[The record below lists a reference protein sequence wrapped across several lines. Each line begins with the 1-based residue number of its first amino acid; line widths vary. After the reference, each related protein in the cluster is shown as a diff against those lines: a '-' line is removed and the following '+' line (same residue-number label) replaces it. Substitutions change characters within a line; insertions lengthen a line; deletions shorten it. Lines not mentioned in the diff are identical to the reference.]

1 MFRVSSLR
9 SLKTLAKEPNAN
21 LVTVHNNFMRSS
33 GKQLT
38 DDEASQL
45 KDASPVSQVMHDRV
59 VDRLIDR
66 YERLDDQGPQDW
78 VKV

>member
-1 MFRVSSLR
+1 MSSLR

-45 KDASPVSQVMHDRV
+45 KDASLVSQVMYDRV
-59 VDRLIDR
+59 VDRLIATSGWTIR
-66 YERLDDQGPQDW
+66 ARRTG
-78 VKV
+78 